1 VELVVFSRLRFREL
15 IVEDDAST
23 RLPILPLACSA
34 SEATTVLR
42 LGWIIE
48 REMEIGR
55 PPEIGPH
62 EGMGKYE

>member
-55 PPEIGPH
+55 PLEIRPRRGD
-62 EGMGKYE
+62 GQV